1 MSVKTFLLFPEE
13 DDEILALDNP
23 QVVTDIIQIVVKLR
37 QIIRQRYGY
46 MVRKESEEVYPCTN
60 F

>member
-23 QVVTDIIQIVVKLR
+23 QVVTDIIQ
-37 QIIRQRYGY
+37 
-46 MVRKESEEVYPCTN
+46 RKR
-60 F
+60 